1 MTQSICTYGFIP
13 VRTEPSEGAQME
25 TQILFGESY
34 DLLDHISGWYRIKC
48 HYDGYEGWIDDKLV
62 EKMEDRDVLSWNR
75 SSGYIVTKA
84 FVKVIRESDSSAM
97 LLSSGSRVIFNG
109 EDRNAFRIGPN
120 EFFWQGTLP
129 DGRFDLEEV
138 ARGYMNAPYLWGG
151 RSFYGIDCS
160 GLVQNV
166 YKAGGVFLPR
176 NSSQQ
181 INYGEVVSFVE
192 EAGTGDL
199 AFFDNE
205 EGEIIHVGIC
215 LGQGRILHASGSVRI
230 DALDHQGIYNKE
242 KRAYTHH
249 LRVIKRINRAKNL

>member
-13 VRTEPSEGAQME
+13 VRTEPSEGAQLE
-25 TQILFGESY
+25 TQILFGESF
-34 DLLDHISGWYRIKC
+34 DILEHQPGWVQIQC
-48 HYDGYEGWIDDKLV
+48 HYDGYRGWIDSKLV
-62 EKMEDRDVLSWNR
+62 TKMEERDVEHWNR
-75 SSGYIVTKA
+75 SSGHIVTKP
-84 FVKVIRESDSSAM
+84 FVKVIRESDSTPM
-97 LLSSGSRVIFNG
+97 LLSSGSRVVFNSD
-109 EDRNAFRIGPN
+109 DRNAIRIGSD
-120 EFFWQGTLP
+120 EYFWQGTLP
-129 DGRFDLEEV
+129 SGRFDLEEV
-138 ARGYMNAPYLWGG
+138 ARGYLNAPYLWGG
-151 RSFYGIDCS
+151 RTFYGIDCS

-176 NSSQQ
+176 NASQQ

-205 EGEIIHVGIC
+205 EGAIVHVGLC

-230 DALDHQGIYNKE
+230 DAFDHQGIYNKE

-249 LRVIKRINRAKNL
+249 LRVIKRIIQTSE